1 MNDNAYVDNQPMFDK
16 FNSKIVLPMVS
27 NDDKNRSSVVYE
39 GVRDEW
45 CRMNWPLSLSVGLK
59 VADVLDTAGV
69 AGLLVVGKVALPNET
84 VDNSY
89 RKERPK

>member
-27 NDDKNRSSVVYE
+27 NDDKKRSSVVYE

-59 VADVLDTAGV
+59 VADVDTAGV
-69 AGLLVVGKVALPNET
+69 AGVVVGKVALPNET

>member
-27 NDDKNRSSVVYE
+27 NDDKKRSSVVYE

-59 VADVLDTAGV
+59 VADVDTAGV

>member
-27 NDDKNRSSVVYE
+27 NDDKKRSSVVYE

-59 VADVLDTAGV
+59 EADVATAGV
-69 AGLLVVGKVALPNET
+69 AGLVGKVALPNET

>member
-16 FNSKIVLPMVS
+16 FNSKIVLPKVS
-27 NDDKNRSSVVYE
+27 NDDKKRSSVVYE

-69 AGLLVVGKVALPNET
+69 AGLVGKVAWPNET